1 MTIKTCIKRS
11 IAITA
16 LLFGSFTYAK
26 TLDSI
31 VAVVSDDVVTQLELD
46 ARITLVKNQYRSSPN
61 VLPSESVLR
70 TQILDALILESLQ
83 LQLAEKA
90 NLVIP
95 DQQID
100 TAISN
105 LASRQNASVEQ
116 YLQAV
121 RNSGQ
126 SISGFRKQVE
136 RELTINEL
144 QQQIVGRQIFI
155 ADTEVERFLSS
166 QSGQSLQDTQY
177 QLTYLRLEAGQL
189 EDAIA
194 LRDDLNNGG
203 SLENVENSRDLGMRP
218 LAEIPSIFQTL
229 VPVLNIGEAVFLE
242 RDGVIHFTQL
252 RDKTQ
257 TNSLNVEEFFIRHIL
272 VNTDALFTDE
282 SAQALLNDLKSQIES
297 GADMASLADE
307 YSQDP
312 GTRGRGGELGWSS
325 LDNFVQEFTQVAKSL
340 PLNQLS
346 DVFKSPYGYHILRV
360 EEKRS
365 RDVGLDVLKT
375 QIRNQIY
382 QQRYAESLQRWL
394 TELRAESFV
403 EMRQP

>member
-177 QLTYLRLEAGQL
+177 QLTYLRLDAGQL